1 MTRKRQKQKAGAGA
15 PAEGGGRLDASRVDL
30 GELPDLAGMYF
41 RVLSVIMSAR
51 VDKMMASHPVGV
63 GTGKTSTLQV
73 IAHNPGISQI
83 EISEIFGR
91 DRSIQSRL
99 VTDLEHRGLIRREVD
114 PTQRHRYKLY
124 VTETGA
130 DLVFGLEAM
139 ARENEAFMF
148 HAIDAKEYETL
159 RKLLLR
165 IMRSHLPDGAAYWP
179 DPDALSRDESESA
192 SERGR

>member
-1 MTRKRQKQKAGAGA
+1 MARKRTKQRASTVS
-15 PAEGGGRLDASRVDL
+15 PEDRGGRLDASRVDL

-41 RVLSVIMSAR
+41 RVLSVMMSAR

-73 IAHNPGISQI
+73 IAYNPGISQI

-91 DRSIQSRL
+91 DRSVQSRL

-139 ARENEAFMF
+139 ARENETFMF
-148 HAIDAKEYETL
+148 HAIDAEEYETL

-179 DPDALSRDESESA
+179 DPDATTRDDSGSP